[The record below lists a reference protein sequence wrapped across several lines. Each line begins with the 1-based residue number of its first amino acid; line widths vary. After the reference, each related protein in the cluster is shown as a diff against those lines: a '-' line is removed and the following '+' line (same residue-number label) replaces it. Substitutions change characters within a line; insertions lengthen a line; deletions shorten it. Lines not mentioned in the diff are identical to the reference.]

1 MKPLRNLRRTVLLL
15 AAAVLLLGVPAATAA
30 TASAATTA
38 AASTAS
44 PGTGWIRLAHLAP
57 GTPPV
62 DVYLYSFGDSAAR
75 VVLHHVSYG
84 SVSAY
89 QTVPAGDYS
98 VAMRP
103 AGDAAS
109 SPPVLSASTWVRA
122 GRAYTAVALGPSS
135 GPRLQVVSDQLTT
148 PAGRA
153 LVRVI
158 QASLKQP
165 RVTVSWNGKVIA
177 GSLPFASVTS
187 YQAVPPGTQRV
198 AVAGDTG
205 ARDTDTRDTAV
216 TLTEGSIHTLVV
228 LDGAQGLEIGNLVDA
243 AGSSQLPKGGAA
255 TGFGGTAPRG
265 PGSPLPW
272 LEVIAAGSALA
283 AGGGLGLY
291 RSRRGRAPHPRRARR
306 QRPAR
311 A

>member
-1 MKPLRNLRRTVLLL
+1 MKPLRNIRRAVLLL
-15 AAAVLLLGVPAATAA
+15 AAATLLLGVPAAATAAAATTTA
-30 TASAATTA
+30 TAS
-38 AASTAS
+38 S
-44 PGTGWIRLAHLAP
+44 GTGWIRLAHLAP
-57 GTPPV
+57 DTPPM

-75 VVLHHVSYG
+75 IVLHQVSYG
-84 SVSAY
+84 TVSAY

-103 AGDAAS
+103 AGDSAS
-109 SPPVLSASTWVRA
+109 SPPVLSASTWVAA
-122 GRAYTAVALGPSS
+122 GRAYTAAALGPGSA
-135 GPRLQVVSDQLTT
+135 PRLQVIGDDLTT
-148 PAGRA
+148 PEGKA

-177 GSLPFASVTS
+177 GQLPFASVTS

-198 AVAGDTG
+198 AVTAG
-205 ARDTDTRDTAV
+205 ARDATTAV
-216 TLTEGSIHTLVV
+216 TLTDGSIHTFVV
-228 LDGAQGLEIGNLVDA
+228 LDGARGLEIGNLVDA

-265 PGSPLPW
+265 PGSPWPW
-272 LEVIAAGSALA
+272 LEVMAAGSALA

-291 RSRRGRAPHPRRARR
+291 RGRRGRKPRPRRG
-306 QRPAR
+306 RPLSSR